1 MSGGW
6 KILRRGKTELTETS
20 FLETVSLRLEM
31 IMDVIVVRALGR
43 VGREEREEVYWLS

>member
-1 MSGGW
+1 MIGGW

-31 IMDVIVVRALGR
+31 IMDVIVVRPLGR